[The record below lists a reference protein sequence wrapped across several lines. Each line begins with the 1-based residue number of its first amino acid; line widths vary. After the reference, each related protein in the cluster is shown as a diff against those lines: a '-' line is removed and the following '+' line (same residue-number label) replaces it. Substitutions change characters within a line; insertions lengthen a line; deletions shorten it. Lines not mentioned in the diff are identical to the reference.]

1 MSQMIQVPKEEF
13 QSLKREMVEIEER
26 LEILMDRELMAQLI
40 ESEKDIKEGR
50 VQSLEEVK
58 KELGF

>member
-1 MSQMIQVPKEEF
+1 MPQLIQVPKEEF
-13 QSLKREMVEIEER
+13 LYLKREMTEMEEK

>member
-1 MSQMIQVPKEEF
+1 MIQVPKEEF
-13 QSLKREMVEIEER
+13 LHLKTEMIEMKEK
-26 LEILMDRELMAQLI
+26 LEILMDKELMAQLV